1 MTISETHATP
11 EAGTKHLV
19 DLLLEVLPSDG
30 STMGNQAVR
39 EAMSRSAERQI
50 SEEEYEEVKT
60 RALALRLVVK
70 GRGRGGTLSLTK
82 SHTNRSESSTTS
94 IAAEELYS
102 PLKPSQEDTECGTD
116 QSLVDS
122 IGSRERTRTLY
133 YGDNLNTL
141 KAISSNTIDL
151 IYLDPPYNS
160 KRVYNCSFG
169 GNAQAKAF
177 DDNWRWDHDQDAWM
191 NAIKENSKEL
201 WGYLDAL
208 LKIFRRRDGLPAYL
222 TAMSVRL
229 VEMHRVLNEE
239 GTIYLH
245 VDQTASHYLK
255 IAMDQIFGGDNFRNE
270 IIWSYK
276 SGGASKKNFAKKHD
290 TILVYGKSPRTRFN
304 PQVEKSYNRG
314 FKPYRFKGV
323 EEYMDEEG
331 KWYTLVNMRDVW
343 DIDMVGRT
351 SKERLGYPTQ
361 KPIALLERIIK
372 ASSKP
377 GDIVLDPYMGSGTTI
392 EVAETLGRSWIGLD
406 VTHHAVAC
414 TTARLTERC
423 GLDESEFEIIGV
435 PEDIEAANHLWDIDR
450 TQFEAW
456 AVLGVHAIPHQTKD
470 ERIIGLRPF
479 SDIRE
484 SRIIESKAVYIVSK
498 QKLPTVNDVDKLR
511 LLIKEHEGE
520 IGFLISID
528 ECSEEVRNALDAAG
542 TLAQNNG
549 KSYSARLQHISVND
563 IIENPAS
570 ARRFFC
576 IERNRD
582 HGRVERT
589 EQTGLFTHVE

>member
-1 MTISETHATP
+1 MTISETHTPP
-11 EAGTKHLV
+11 EAGDRDQV
-19 DLLLEVLPSDG
+19 DLLLNVLPSDG

-39 EAMSRSAERQI
+39 EAMSRSADRQI
-50 SEEEYEEVKT
+50 SEEEYEEIKGSG
-60 RALALRLVVK
+60 LALGLVVK
-70 GRGRGGTLSLTK
+70 GRGRGGTLSLAK
-82 SHTNRSESSTTS
+82 SHMSRSETSTTC
-94 IAAEELYS
+94 IAEEEFCS
-102 PLKPSQEDTECGTD
+102 PLKPTREDTEGAID
-116 QSLVDS
+116 HSLVDS
-122 IGSRERTRTLY
+122 IGNEERTRTLY

-141 KAISSNTIDL
+141 KAIGSNTIDL

-191 NAIKENSKEL
+191 NNIKENSKEL

-331 KWYTLVNMRDVW
+331 KWYTLVNMRVVW
-343 DIDMVGRT
+343 
-351 SKERLGYPTQ
+351 
-361 KPIALLERIIK
+361 
-372 ASSKP
+372 
-377 GDIVLDPYMGSGTTI
+377 
-392 EVAETLGRSWIGLD
+392 
-406 VTHHAVAC
+406 H
-414 TTARLTERC
+414 
-423 GLDESEFEIIGV
+423 F
-435 PEDIEAANHLWDIDR
+435 
-450 TQFEAW
+450 
-456 AVLGVHAIPHQTKD
+456 
-470 ERIIGLRPF
+470 
-479 SDIRE
+479 
-484 SRIIESKAVYIVSK
+484 
-498 QKLPTVNDVDKLR
+498 
-511 LLIKEHEGE
+511 
-520 IGFLISID
+520 
-528 ECSEEVRNALDAAG
+528 
-542 TLAQNNG
+542 
-549 KSYSARLQHISVND
+549 
-563 IIENPAS
+563 
-570 ARRFFC
+570 
-576 IERNRD
+576 
-582 HGRVERT
+582 
-589 EQTGLFTHVE
+589 

>member
-1 MTISETHATP
+1 MTISETHTPP
-11 EAGTKHLV
+11 EAGGKDQV
-19 DLLLEVLPSDG
+19 DLLLNVLPSDG

-39 EAMSRSAERQI
+39 EAMSRSADRQI
-50 SEEEYEEVKT
+50 SEEEYEEIKGSG
-60 RALALRLVVK
+60 LALGLVVK
-70 GRGRGGTLSLTK
+70 GRGRGG
-82 SHTNRSESSTTS
+82 S
-94 IAAEELYS
+94 IARITPEMRSGVTNDIYS
-102 PLKPSQEDTECGTD
+102 AKEVSADHKNDNRETTEK
-116 QSLVDS
+116 QQ
-122 IGSRERTRTLY
+122 TRTLY
-133 YGDNLNTL
+133 YGDNINTL
-141 KAISSNTIDL
+141 RAIATNSVNL

-177 DDNWRWDHDQDAWM
+177 DDNWRWDHDQDNWM
-191 NAIKENSKEL
+191 SVIRDHSKEL

-208 LKIFRRRDGLPAYL
+208 LKIFKRRDGLPAYL

-229 VEMHRVLNEE
+229 LEMHRVLKED

-255 IAMDQIFGGDNFRNE
+255 VAMDQIFGGENFRNE

-290 TILVYGKSPRTRFN
+290 TILVYGKTDKTKFN
-304 PQVEKSYNRG
+304 PQKEKSYIQQCG
-314 FKPYRFKGV
+314 FKNIELYQDDQGWF
-323 EEYMDEEG
+323 
-331 KWYTLVNMRDVW
+331 TFVNMRDVW
-343 DIDMVGRT
+343 QIDMVGRT
-351 SKERLGYPTQ
+351 SRERLGYPTQ

-372 ASSKP
+372 ASSDP
-377 GDIVLDPYMGSGTTI
+377 GDLVLDPYMGSGTTI

-414 TTARLTERC
+414 TTSRLTERC
-423 GLDESEFEIIGV
+423 GLAEEEFDIVGV
-435 PEDIEAANHLWDIDR
+435 PEDVDAAKHLWETDR

-484 SRIIESKAVYIVSK
+484 SRLIESKAIYVVCKHLRPELSDIV
-498 QKLPTVNDVDKLR
+498 R
-511 LLIKEHEGE
+511 LKGLIREQEGE
-520 IGFLISID
+520 IGFLLSLEECDDKMARALADEGTIS
-528 ECSEEVRNALDAAG
+528 
-542 TLAQNNG
+542 QNNG
-549 KSYSARLQHISVND
+549 KIQNQRLQHISVRD

-576 IERNRD
+576 MERSKI
-582 HGRVERT
+582 HGRVDTT
-589 EQTGLFTHVE
+589 EQIGLFSPPEE